1 MAGVPLSSVSI
12 CSSLLERS
20 QDHFCLCGS
29 KEKILSHLLLNG
41 LHDTEHTFGARL
53 TRLRTSLEDFLRR
66 PWVNTHFAF
75 VLPFG
80 GFLLKS

>member
-1 MAGVPLSSVSI
+1 MCLSVHPSWNALRITSVSAGA
-12 CSSLLERS
+12 R
-20 QDHFCLCGS
+20 
-29 KEKILSHLLLNG
+29 KESHLLLNG

-53 TRLRTSLEDFLRR
+53 TWLRISLEDFLRR